1 MDNPLQQQES
11 QSRQPGGFPPLSLQ
25 IFDSILQWLTGI
37 LQLTEEEQ
45 DDAGI
50 YLDRPEN

>member
-11 QSRQPGGFPPLSLQ
+11 ETRQPGGFPPSLQ
-25 IFDSILQWLTGI
+25 ILDSILQWLAGI